1 MIMAGLI
8 FVDNVS
14 MTFGGPDGR
23 FTVKALDRVSLDIHQ
38 GELFSLIG
46 PSGCGKSTLLSI
58 MGGLARASEGEV
70 RMGAEVIT
78 KPLHKKV
85 AMVFQQYT
93 LLPWR
98 TILENVEIG
107 LEFQGMDKNQRRE
120 IAFEKLDI
128 VGLSQFSHFYPRQLS
143 GGMRQRVAIARALSV
158 NPEILLMDE
167 PFGALDEQTRTVLGE
182 ELMRILERTRKTIVF
197 VTHSIVEAVYL
208 SDRIAVMTARPGRI
222 KMILDIELPHP
233 REGKM
238 MTSDG
243 FNHYRNLIFGALHE
257 ESLKVA
263 AQSLGTTQELS
274 SEG

>member
-1 MIMAGLI
+1 MAGLI
-8 FVDNVS
+8 SVDNVS
-14 MTFGGPDGR
+14 MTFGGLEGR
-23 FTVKALDRVSLDIHQ
+23 FTVKALDRVSLDIRQ
-38 GELFSLIG
+38 GELLSLIG

-58 MGGLARASEGEV
+58 MGGLAKASEGEV
-70 RMGAEVIT
+70 RIGEEVIT

-107 LEFQGMDKNQRRE
+107 LEFQGMDKTQRRE

-222 KMILDIELPHP
+222 KMVLDIELPHP

-238 MTSDG
+238 MTSDA

-263 AQSLGTTQELS
+263 AESLNTTQELS